1 MSTFR
6 QVKCCCH
13 YKEENEC
20 VTWTF
25 FYNNHI
31 RQKKAFQ
38 GVFNGL
44 GDSGEQKAI
53 GQRTSTT
60 GKEN

>member
-1 MSTFR
+1 M
-6 QVKCCCH
+6 C
-13 YKEENEC
+13 NLDI
-20 VTWTF
+20 

-38 GVFNGL
+38 GVFNGS

-60 GKEN
+60 GEEN